1 MFVKQNTFLQAGL
14 SCLVTWT
21 QGGRTFPG
29 TSRRYRRG
37 RTRPPLRTPWRFSSV
52 AASCWV
58 FLLPAQ
64 ASAERK
70 KPKQNT
76 RTKGEDEQDPKWK
89 TDNEWTMSPSRSCQE
104 KKDRLPD
111 RSYKRCRDLLMDS
124 CPEYLISIQFK
135 LIFQG
140 GVYLWNWSPPRQRPQ
155 SRVNKLRLER

>member
-58 FLLPAQ
+58 FLLLAQ
-64 ASAERK
+64 ASAEREK
-70 KPKQNT
+70 KKNKSKRWRRARPQ
-76 RTKGEDEQDPKWK
+76 WK
-89 TDNEWTMSPSRSCQE
+89 TDNEWTMSPRRSCQE
-104 KKDRLPD
+104 KKRQTAGQKLQ
-111 RSYKRCRDLLMDS
+111 RCRDLLMDVCS
-124 CPEYLISIQFK
+124 EYLISIQFK
-135 LIFQG
+135 SIFQG
-140 GVYLWNWSPPRQRPQ
+140 GVHLWNWSAPRQRP
-155 SRVNKLRLER
+155 